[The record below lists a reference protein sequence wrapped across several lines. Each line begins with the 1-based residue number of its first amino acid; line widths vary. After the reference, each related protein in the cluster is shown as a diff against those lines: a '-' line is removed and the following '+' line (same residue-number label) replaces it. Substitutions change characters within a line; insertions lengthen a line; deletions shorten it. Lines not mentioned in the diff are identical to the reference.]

1 MVHVPTLKEKIIVE
15 KMINQSLEKIWN
27 VKETKKLSLIVG
39 VLKIR
44 LRVIMNKMLWLF
56 VMEKK
61 EMQLE
66 CLRN

>member
-27 VKETKKLSLIVG
+27 VKETKKLSLIVV